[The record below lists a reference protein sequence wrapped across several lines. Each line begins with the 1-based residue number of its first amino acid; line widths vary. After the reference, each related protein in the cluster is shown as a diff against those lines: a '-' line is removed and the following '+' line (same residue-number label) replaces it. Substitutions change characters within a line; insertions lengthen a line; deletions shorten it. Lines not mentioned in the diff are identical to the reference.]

1 MSEQLVPA
9 ASQAMAKQIARRQ
22 LVEKLEEAIANVIDI
37 MDCDAYTDA
46 NIDDIYQQV
55 LTLHDRVLNLN

>member
-9 ASQAMAKQIARRQ
+9 ANQAMASQIARRQ

-37 MDCDAYTDA
+37 MDSDAYTDA
-46 NIDDIYQQV
+46 DIDDIYQQV